1 MPRPSADVLQI
12 LISDLNGNVKK
23 ADGTPVEVR
32 AGWITSDAEVPIVTV
47 SKIGEWCKVIDVNG
61 MAKTVYADFAVN
73 LWAIT
78 YQDIYAMV
86 ESCEQTLR
94 NVRKAHQDVG
104 VVYMVDVDSKRIY
117 EKDISPVLQREQIIV
132 RAYWYE

>member
-1 MPRPSADVLQI
+1 
-12 LISDLNGNVKK
+12 
-23 ADGTPVEVR
+23 
-32 AGWITSDAEVPIVTV
+32 
-47 SKIGEWCKVIDVNG
+47 
-61 MAKTVYADFAVN
+61 VN